1 MQPQS
6 PSCQRRT
13 LPGALALLLLG
24 AAADS
29 QAQNLSIRV
38 TAPTQDERVLIQPL
52 GPDAA
57 GGPMRARVSMRMGIT
72 NNEAT
77 PIKITK
83 ITILGQPASNFL
95 SPRVVEP
102 GQEYAFHNC
111 NCNYPVKDKNDP
123 NEVKIPKSYPIV
135 INTPYPPIAT
145 IAVYVQGF
153 RAPVIKT
160 VPITPHT
167 NDGGPLRYPGKAS
180 DLRHNEAWA
189 TSSNHLGDSQA
200 FGLDTHV
207 RGWNNTSW
215 SESYPN
221 GDTTQPE
228 SARAYG
234 MPVYAMST
242 GTVCSALNDLP
253 EWKNYPRVE
262 KEIEP
267 EPKSPSTGKYSS
279 SGNHVYVRT
288 GDEISL
294 YAHMQ
299 PGSIPTELLQPG
311 ATIKQGQ
318 YLGKVGYTGA
328 TSGPHVHIH
337 VARESA
343 PGSCK
348 GNDIRPL
355 PMTFGKLQS
364 LTRAEATALALDH
377 NMDPL
382 DWTQLFNHSSPHKF
396 SLLYPTNQP
405 YPFIDAASD
414 NRRFIGVWQAGNQIE
429 LRVNLAGWE
438 AFTQKWD
445 ELSKDRFRLVEINS
459 YVENGKRQYL
469 GVFKRGGGNHALW
482 RSDSWGAFD
491 AKQKEFYQA
500 GLRLV
505 DIATFSAGG
514 KTHYVGAFL
523 AGNAWQRVENTS
535 SLFELAL
542 ASNANSN
549 MWGLELVDIEF
560 LQSAP
565 YSVESGEFIGVYRA
579 SNDKTQM
586 ISAGSYAEF
595 AGKWSEQHKIGMR
608 LVDVET
614 YRHGGQRFYV
624 GLFRP
629 GTGSSG
635 LELVIGYQTL
645 FQSAEKHGKKGRRL
659 VDVHVLP

>member
-1 MQPQS
+1 MQSQS
-6 PSCQRRT
+6 PTRRRNT

-29 QAQNLSIRV
+29 QAQNLGIRV

-57 GGPMRARVSMRMGIT
+57 DGPMRARVSLRMGIT

-83 ITILGQPASNFL
+83 IEILGQPASNFL
-95 SPRVVEP
+95 SPRVVQP
-102 GQEYAFHNC
+102 GEEYAFHNC
-111 NCNYPVKDKNDP
+111 NCNYEKENDSDP
-123 NEVKIPKSYPIV
+123 DVPMSYPVLIDA
-135 INTPYPPIAT
+135 PYPATAT

-153 RAPVIKT
+153 RAPVMKT
-160 VPITPHT
+160 VAITTHT
-167 NDGGPLRYPGKAS
+167 NDGGPLRYPAKPS
-180 DLRHNEAWA
+180 DLRNNEAWS
-189 TSSNHLGDSQA
+189 TTSNHPGDSQA

-207 RGWNNTSW
+207 RGWNGTAW
-215 SESYPN
+215 STLYPGADAN
-221 GDTTQPE
+221 RTEGR
-228 SARAYG
+228 RAYG
-234 MPVYAMST
+234 MPVYAMAS

-253 EWKNYPRVE
+253 EWKSYPRDE
-262 KEIEP
+262 TGTEP
-267 EPKSPSTGKYSS
+267 TPTSPSTGKYSKG
-279 SGNHVYVRT
+279 GNHVYVRT
-288 GDEISL
+288 GDEIAL
-294 YAHMQ
+294 YAHLQ
-299 PGSIPTELLQPG
+299 PGSIPDELLQPG

-318 YLGKVGYTGA
+318 YLGKVGYSGA

-337 VARESA
+337 VARETE

-348 GNDIRPL
+348 GNGIRPL
-355 PMTFGKLQS
+355 TMTFGKLQS
-364 LTRAEATALALDH
+364 LTRDEADYLASQHD
-377 NMDPL
+377 MDPL
-382 DWTQLFNHSSPHKF
+382 DWTHLANHSSPHKP
-396 SLLYPTNQP
+396 SLLYPTSQP
-405 YPFIDAASD
+405 YAFIDAATD

-445 ELSKDRFRLVEINS
+445 ELSKDRFRLVEINT
-459 YVENGKRQYL
+459 YVENGKRQYQ

-482 RSDSWGAFD
+482 RSDSWGEFD
-491 AKQKEFYQA
+491 AKQKEFYKA
-500 GLRLV
+500 GLRLA
-505 DIATFSAGG
+505 DIASFSAGG
-514 KTHYVGAFL
+514 KTHYVGAFV

-595 AGKWSEQHKIGMR
+595 ADKWREQHKIGMR
-608 LVDVET
+608 LIDVET
-614 YRHGGQRFYV
+614 YRHGEQRFYV

-635 LELVIGYQTL
+635 LELVTGYQKL
-645 FQSAEKHGKKGRRL
+645 FQSAEKHGKQGRRL